1 MDMEPI
7 SLSSSPNFSVFLF
20 KPQKY
25 KLYSKGLI
33 NITGSF
39 LFVDNN
45 NKKTLDTDI
54 FFNLQ
59 TLTIDINN
67 ISFDINISTLQIEN
81 QTPNIYNVMM
91 CTNIIPNGETLQ
103 REFYIPSTENI
114 TIKII
119 KSIHKYNNLV
129 EITNV
134 QKMKINNTGKFNILT
149 APNPIPRNPKIN
161 NIKKFNTLTAPIP
174 IPHFLEHQI

>member
-1 MDMEPI
+1 MDCISMDMEPI
-7 SLSSSPNFSVFLF
+7 TLSSSPNFSVFLF

-33 NITGSF
+33 DITGSF

-45 NKKTLDTDI
+45 NKKTSDTDI

-59 TLTIDINN
+59 TLTVNVNN
-67 ISFDINISTLQIEN
+67 VSFDINISNLQIEN
-81 QTPNIYNVMM
+81 QSSNISKIMM
-91 CTNIIPNGETLQ
+91 CTNIVANGETLQ
-103 REFYIPSTENI
+103 REIYIPSTENI
-114 TIKII
+114 TIKVI

-134 QKMKINNTGKFNILT
+134 QKIKISNTGKY
-149 APNPIPRNPKIN
+149 
-161 NIKKFNTLTAPIP
+161 NTLSAPIP
-174 IPHFLEHQI
+174 IPIPNFLERQI